1 MLAKNRS
8 ISAGFTLIELLVVIA
23 IIAIL
28 AALLLP
34 ALVRAKAAAKKIQC
48 INNEKQ
54 LATTWILYASD
65 NADWLPSNGQNNVEP
80 PSPSL
85 KLWVQGCMAY
95 EEDRTN
101 TAYILD
107 SKYAQFASYLQTLK
121 VYVCPTDRPT
131 VQVSGG
137 LLPRVRS
144 YALNAYVGTRTDF
157 WDNRLDASF
166 HVFRKQSEISP
177 RLSAGTLTFTDVS
190 ADSLCWPYFGVYM
203 TQDTFFNFP
212 NSSHNRG
219 GVVSFA
225 DGHTEYHR
233 WRDQRTIKA
242 YSADYHQHRDYSP
255 NNPDLVWLRDRTT
268 FRK

>member
-1 MLAKNRS
+1 MRALRKGCR
-8 ISAGFTLIELLVVIA
+8 GFTLIELLVVIA

-34 ALVRAKAAAKKIQC
+34 ALARAKMAAKRIQC

-54 LATTWILYASD
+54 LATTWMIYATD

-95 EEDRTN
+95 DEDRTN
-101 TAYILD
+101 TMYILD
-107 SKYAQFASYLQTLK
+107 NKYAQFASYLQTLK
-121 VYVCPTDRPT
+121 VYVCPTDPLN
-131 VQVSGG
+131 VLVNGQS
-137 LLPRVRS
+137 LPRVRS

-157 WDNRLDASF
+157 WDNRLNANF
-166 HVFRKQSEISP
+166 TVFRKHTEISP
-177 RLSAGTLTFTDVS
+177 KLPAGTLTFIDVY

-203 TQDTFFNFP
+203 TQDSFFNFP

-219 GVVSFA
+219 GVGSFA

-233 WRDQRTIKA
+233 WRDQRTITA
-242 YSADYHQHRDYSP
+242 YSANYHNHNDPSP
-255 NNPDLVWLRDRTT
+255 GNVDLSWLRARATVP
-268 FRK
+268 K

>member
-1 MLAKNRS
+1 MHALRKGWR
-8 ISAGFTLIELLVVIA
+8 GFTLIELLVVIA

-34 ALVRAKAAAKKIQC
+34 ALAKAKVAAKKVQC

-54 LATTWILYASD
+54 LATTWMLYASD

-95 EEDRTN
+95 DEDRTN
-101 TAYILD
+101 TTYLLD
-107 SKYAQFASYLQTLK
+107 TKYALFANYLQTPK
-121 VYVCPTDRPT
+121 VYLCPTDRAS
-131 VQVSGG
+131 VLVNGKA
-137 LLPRVRS
+137 LPRVRS

-157 WDNRLDASF
+157 WDSRLAANF
-166 HVFRKQSEISP
+166 AVFKKQSEISP
-177 RLSAGTLTFTDVS
+177 KLPAGTLTFVDVY

-203 TQDTFFNFP
+203 TQDSFFNFP

-233 WRDQRTIKA
+233 WRDPRTITA
-242 YSADYHQHRDYSP
+242 YSPDYHQHRDYSP
-255 NNPDLVWLRDRTT
+255 NNPDIVWLRERTT

>member
-1 MLAKNRS
+1 MRALRKGCQ
-8 ISAGFTLIELLVVIA
+8 GFTLIELLVVIA

-34 ALVRAKAAAKKIQC
+34 ALVRAKTAAKKVQC

-54 LATTWILYASD
+54 LATTWMLYASD

-101 TAYILD
+101 TTYILD
-107 SKYAQFASYLQTLK
+107 TKYALFASYLQTLK

-131 VQVSGG
+131 VQVNGRP
-137 LLPRVRS
+137 LPRVRS
-144 YALNAYVGTRTDF
+144 YALNAYVGTRIDY
-157 WDNRLDASF
+157 WDNRLDLNF
-166 HVFRKQSEISP
+166 MVFRKHSEISSKLP
-177 RLSAGTLTFTDVS
+177 AGTLTFADAY

-203 TQDTFFNFP
+203 TQDSFFNFP

-219 GVVSFA
+219 GVISFA
-225 DGHTEYHR
+225 DGHVDYHR
-233 WRDQRTIKA
+233 WRDQRTITA
-242 YSADYHQHRDYSP
+242 YSADYHQHHDSSP
-255 NNPDLVWLRDRTT
+255 SNQDLGWLRERASI
-268 FRK
+268 RK

>member
-1 MLAKNRS
+1 MRALRKGGR
-8 ISAGFTLIELLVVIA
+8 GFTLIELLVVIA

-34 ALVRAKAAAKKIQC
+34 ALAKAKVAAKKVQC

-54 LATTWILYASD
+54 LATTWMMYASD
-65 NADWLPSNGQNNVEP
+65 NADWLASNGQNNVEP

-95 EEDRTN
+95 DEDRTN
-101 TAYILD
+101 TTYILD
-107 SKYAQFASYLQTLK
+107 TKYALFASYLQTLK
-121 VYVCPTDRPT
+121 VYLCPTDRPN
-131 VQVSGG
+131 VQVNGRS
-137 LLPRVRS
+137 LPRVRS

-157 WDNRLDASF
+157 WDNRLAANF
-166 HVFRKQSEISP
+166 TVFRKHSDISP
-177 RLSAGTLTFTDVS
+177 KLPAGTLTFIDVY

-203 TQDTFFNFP
+203 TQDSFFNFP

-255 NNPDLVWLRDRTT
+255 NNADLVWLRDRTT
-268 FRK
+268 IRK